1 MCLCACVSIQ
11 VILEKGVPKVER
23 TSKPI
28 FPVIVETSRAS
39 YDTWTIIHNV
49 DDAVDS
55 IMKNVPFEAER
66 RTRDTVTGAV
76 TIANYKYTV

>member
-1 MCLCACVSIQ
+1 VLAQ

-28 FPVIVETSRAS
+28 FPIIVEASRAS

-49 DDAVDS
+49 EDAVDS
-55 IMKNVPFEAER
+55 IMENKSFEVER
-66 RTRDTVTGAV
+66 RTRNTVTGAV
-76 TIANYKYTV
+76 TMANYMYAV